1 MAQKESICP
10 YRQGDETSWC
20 MLAEKGSPLRN
31 DAIEL
36 KIRMIGEGYTA
47 TEKAAFHAG
56 VRWAE
61 KCHGVTG

>member
-1 MAQKESICP
+1 MAEKEAICP

-20 MLAEKGSPLRN
+20 MLAEKGSPLRG
-31 DAIEL
+31 DAIEFKL
-36 KIRMIGEGYTA
+36 LTLGDNWSS
-47 TEKAAFHAG
+47 TEKAAFSAG

>member
-1 MAQKESICP
+1 MNSPKCP
-10 YRQGDETSWC
+10 YMQGNETHYC

-31 DAIEL
+31 DVIEL
-36 KIRMIGEGYTA
+36 RLRLLGEEMTSD
-47 TEKAAFHAG
+47 EKAAFYAG

>member
-1 MAQKESICP
+1 
-10 YRQGDETSWC
+10 

-31 DAIEL
+31 DAIEFKL
-36 KIRMIGEGYTA
+36 QTLGDNWSS
-47 TEKAAFHAG
+47 TEKAAFYAG

>member
-1 MAQKESICP
+1 
-10 YRQGDETSWC
+10 

-31 DAIEL
+31 DTIEL

-47 TEKAAFHAG
+47 TERAAFHAG

>member
-1 MAQKESICP
+1 MSAKEATCP
-10 YRQGDETSWC
+10 YRQGDETAWC

-31 DAIEL
+31 DVIEL
-36 KIRMIGEGYTA
+36 RLRLLGEELTSG
-47 TEKAAFHAG
+47 EKAAFHAG

>member
-1 MAQKESICP
+1 MAEKESICP

-31 DAIEL
+31 DAIEFKL
-36 KIRMIGEGYTA
+36 QTLGDNWSS
-47 TEKAAFHAG
+47 TERAAFYAG